1 MVVALS
7 PELEKVVTEQADRT
21 GKTPEE
27 IVQDALRRELLPD
40 FRQQLPPPRDEWER
54 LLRSVAVPTGISLT
68 DEQVSR
74 EGIYE
79 D

>member
-7 PELEKVVTEQADRT
+7 PDIEKVVKDQADRT

-27 IVQDALRRELLPD
+27 IVHDALRRELLPD
-40 FRQQLPPPRDEWER
+40 YRQQLPPPRDEWER
-54 LLRSVAVPTGISLT
+54 KLRSIAIPTGVSLT

-74 EGIYE
+74 ESIYE